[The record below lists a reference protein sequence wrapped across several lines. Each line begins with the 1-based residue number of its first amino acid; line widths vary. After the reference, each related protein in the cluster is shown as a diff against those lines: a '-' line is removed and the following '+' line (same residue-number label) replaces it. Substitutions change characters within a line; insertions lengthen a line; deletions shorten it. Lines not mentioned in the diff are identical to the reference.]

1 MALAAVA
8 MTLALCA
15 VPARAFVARTPLST
29 RLPLSQLG
37 PAVRHL
43 HPPAALGVR
52 RGRQGAQLAMCGGMH
67 GLLNTAALIGASL
80 PDTPLTT
87 NLGVP
92 SPVLAHQVLFLASNV
107 GYFIAGA
114 AILRTRASPKTVM
127 GVALWTVGVASVLF
141 HYFQCVMPV
150 GSPVTTAFCALD
162 SVLACSQFVVFGSM
176 CWQALVRPTP
186 RLLIGWPLA
195 FLFYMHAG
203 AYYTLTHALWHV
215 STAYLAYS
223 IVEDR
228 DDVVASG
235 RPRLSSGWSRALEA
249 GRAASS
255 RLWRR
260 VTTAAVLLGRRLSL
274 LQRAQ
279 S

>member
-1 MALAAVA
+1 M
-8 MTLALCA
+8 
-15 VPARAFVARTPLST
+15 
-29 RLPLSQLG
+29 
-37 PAVRHL
+37 
-43 HPPAALGVR
+43 
-52 RGRQGAQLAMCGGMH
+52 
-67 GLLNTAALIGASL
+67 
-80 PDTPLTT
+80 
-87 NLGVP
+87 
-92 SPVLAHQVLFLASNV
+92 LAHQVLFLASNV

-215 STAYLAYS
+215 STAYLA
-223 IVEDR
+223 
-228 DDVVASG
+228 
-235 RPRLSSGWSRALEA
+235 
-249 GRAASS
+249 
-255 RLWRR
+255 
-260 VTTAAVLLGRRLSL
+260 
-274 LQRAQ
+274 
-279 S
+279 